1 MSNRPGRSV
10 FLSAAILVLWTSFAA
25 AAPLAGNQCTE
36 SPKTYE
42 EANYRVGDV
51 RIDTPLDWL
60 FRSVD
65 RKLNAILSDPSMP
78 IKKGALF
85 RKIDEDEGFI
95 KVKQSFP
102 ELAVGPMDR
111 IAVRL
116 AKPTLQ
122 NCDTQAKTLD
132 VVYRVY
138 TLSFSYYLSRAFETG
153 KKDEVKRSV
162 LETGATR
169 LLANYFPQP
178 LFGYNRSRNLFGG
191 SRLTIQQPAD
201 LLDKIVLDV
210 SGSSR
215 SSAAKAEAIGE
226 RDFQNG
232 FIRHLDYQ
240 LLYSHSDMPS
250 TSTALKE
257 GLGLT
262 QIIAA
267 TRILGSRELIL
278 RFGASF
284 DAGHK
289 QTDLT
294 QAQVLPGDV
303 PQSPYGSLKTFAG
316 GTMRLG
322 RHALK
327 ASYGLQ
333 LGSARKEAQLDYIKQ
348 VFDAGA
354 NLRFLVRDHR
364 PITLDLQFTGGA
376 IRNRGRVPTAEHF
389 FGGNSERNFIVSDT
403 WTIRSDPFIRS
414 FPQNRLA
421 QTTAAGIVGGDS
433 FFSANITAAATV
445 WGKPLVPTEILKDP
459 DFNQMVEFE
468 FGTAE
473 TALKLDYLS
482 NTPEFNKVG
491 EMVMPIST
499 KLAEI
504 AALLTALANQQLGSD
519 IDGQIQLCRA
529 DIDDVSETVTKLKQ
543 DLEEGSPRSAD
554 IRNLVVGFP
563 DKKPPISSEVSEL
576 TDDLTD
582 LKDMDGVP
590 DPAAIQKLIAEL
602 DGERAAMAQAFLDVN
617 QSQVAE
623 RATRQAHQD
632 MKYPRRVF
640 SEVSREANLIAVSPV
655 LIFDA
660 ARLRQNAF
668 ASGSVRYGVGGGV
681 RVSVV
686 SLEVTAGYAL
696 NPNRKPW
703 ESRGAVLF
711 TMEVSNLFR

>member
-1 MSNRPGRSV
+1 MNSRPVRSV
-10 FLSAAILVLWTSFAA
+10 FLSAAILVLWTSFAE
-25 AAPLAGNQCTE
+25 AGPSGGKQCTE
-36 SPKTYE
+36 SPRTYE
-42 EANYRVGDV
+42 AANYRVNDV

-65 RKLNAILSDPSMP
+65 RKLDAILSDPSMP

-85 RKIDEDEGFI
+85 RKVDEDEGFI

-122 NCDTQAKTLD
+122 NCDPQAKTLD

-138 TLSFSYYLSRAFETG
+138 TLGFSYYSSRAFETG
-153 KKDEVKRSV
+153 AKDEVKRSV
-162 LETGATR
+162 VETSATQ

-178 LFGYNRSRNLFGG
+178 LFGYNRTRNLFGG
-191 SRLTIQQPAD
+191 SRLTIKQPVE
-201 LLDKIVLDV
+201 LLDRVVLDLF
-210 SGSSR
+210 GSSR
-215 SSAAKAEAIGE
+215 SSVGKAGAIGE

-232 FIRHLDYQ
+232 FIRHVDYQ
-240 LLYSHSDMPS
+240 FQFSHADMPG

-257 GLGLT
+257 GLALT

-267 TRILGSRELIL
+267 TRTLGSRELIL

-284 DAGHK
+284 DGGHK
-289 QTDLT
+289 QTALN

-333 LGSARKEAQLDYIKQ
+333 LGSARKDARLDYIKQ
-348 VFDAGA
+348 VFDASA
-354 NLRFLVRDHR
+354 NLRFLARDHR
-364 PITLDLQFTGGA
+364 PITLDLQFTAGA
-376 IRNRGRVPTAEHF
+376 IQNRGRVPTAEHF
-389 FGGNSERNFIVSDT
+389 FGGNAERNFIASDS

-414 FPQNRLA
+414 FPQNGFA
-421 QTTAAGIVGGDS
+421 QTTAAGIAGGDG

-459 DFNQMVEFE
+459 DFNQLVEFE

-473 TALKLDYLS
+473 TALKLEYLS
-482 NTPEFNKVG
+482 NTPEFRKVA
-491 EMVMPIST
+491 EMVIPISE

-504 AALLTALANQQLGSD
+504 STLLTALANRQLGPE

-529 DIDDVSETVTKLKQ
+529 DIDDVNETVTKLRQ
-543 DLEEGSPRSAD
+543 DLDEGSPRSAD

-563 DKKPPISSEVSEL
+563 DKKPPISSEVSDL

-582 LKDMDGVP
+582 LKDMDGIP
-590 DPAAIQKLIAEL
+590 DAAAIQKLIEEL
-602 DGERAAMAQAFLDVN
+602 DGVRAAMARTFLDVN
-617 QSQVAE
+617 QSEVAAK
-623 RATRQAHQD
+623 ATRRAHQD

-640 SEVSREANLIAVSPV
+640 SEVSREANLMAVSPV
-655 LIFDA
+655 FIFDA

-668 ASGSVRYGVGGGV
+668 SSGSVRYGVGGGM
-681 RVSVV
+681 RLSVV
-686 SLEVTAGYAL
+686 SLEVTAGYAF

-703 ESRGAVLF
+703 ESRGALLL